1 MSYRIV
7 QKQHVKT
14 YEQTELSE
22 EEKEEI
28 RNAFQLFDTDHTGLI
43 NRKELI
49 DVIQSLGY
57 EDTHENM
64 KECGDSENMESSGFI
79 TLDEFLDLMTVKLS
93 KIDLKENI
101 QRVFHQFDHD
111 KTGKIS
117 FRNLKRVAKEL
128 GETLTDAEL
137 LEMIERADIDQ
148 DGEVNFEEFY
158 AVMTK
163 QTYT

>member
-14 YEQTELSE
+14 YEQIELSE

-28 RNAFQLFDTDHTGLI
+28 RKAFQLFDTDHTGLI

-163 QTYT
+163 QTFT